1 MENFKFSLVSFL
13 LVLLLAGVGV
23 LAYLALERGDESG
36 LKQQV
41 AQLQSQVASYEKQ
54 LAERDR
60 TIAQLESDVSSVA
73 VSSVQE
79 SQSQEPVVE
88 PETIPGQSTDS
99 DLLSHVRSLRDRNIV
114 LEPGDRGGSVRIV
127 QEFLN
132 EYHGRS
138 GGIDG
143 DFGPTT
149 RELVED
155 FQEEE
160 RIMVDGGVGSGT
172 LGAMIEWLENN

>member
-88 PETIPGQSTDS
+88 PETIPGQSLTQ
-99 DLLSHVRSLRDRNIV
+99 I
-114 LEPGDRGGSVRIV
+114 
-127 QEFLN
+127 
-132 EYHGRS
+132 Y
-138 GGIDG
+138 
-143 DFGPTT
+143 
-149 RELVED
+149 
-155 FQEEE
+155 
-160 RIMVDGGVGSGT
+160 
-172 LGAMIEWLENN
+172 